1 MEAGNRGAHE
11 AGGKSLGLDIQ
22 LPHEQN
28 ANPYTTDS
36 VSFYYFF
43 SRKVC
48 LSFSAEAYVFFPG
61 GFGTLDEF
69 FEILTLVQTGKITPV
84 PIILFGKSYW
94 KHIDKVI
101 KKLLLKKKLIDPQD
115 PKLYTI
121 TDSIDE
127 AVEIIKQAPIRNGIR
142 FTPKK

>member
-1 MEAGNRGAHE
+1 LIAS
-11 AGGKSLGLDIQ
+11 K
-22 LPHEQN
+22 LP
-28 ANPYTTDS
+28 PTDS